1 MSTEGL
7 STTARSPPL
16 SVTITHPH
24 KTLGEEGWDSS
35 SDGPSPALTS
45 PEELSSAWKIPP
57 SLVEGGRERPRRSD
71 WAPKVG
77 YDDKGGN
84 EAISVG
90 MPSFVAG
97 Q

>member
-1 MSTEGL
+1 MKMKSSRRTLAMTSLSNGL
-7 STTARSPPL
+7 LLAPTL
-16 SVTITHPH
+16 
-24 KTLGEEGWDSS
+24 LGEF
-35 SDGPSPALTS
+35 
-45 PEELSSAWKIPP
+45 SSAKKSPP
-57 SLVEGGRERPRRSD
+57 SLVEGRREWPRPRD